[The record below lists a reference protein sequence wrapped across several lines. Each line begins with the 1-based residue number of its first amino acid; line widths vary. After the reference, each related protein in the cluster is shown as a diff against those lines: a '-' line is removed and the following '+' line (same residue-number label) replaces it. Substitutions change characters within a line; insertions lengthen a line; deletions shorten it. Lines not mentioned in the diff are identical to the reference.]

1 MIKKTTFRKKIRFVI
16 KRWAKR
22 HGFLRVLNSIS
33 REKYAEKISA
43 SLFYALLS
51 SIAVNFFFQP
61 GNIYAGGLTGLSQI
75 LSTLSERLF
84 GFSLS
89 LALIYYM
96 MNIPLFLLAWRHIGH
111 KFTIFTIIAVSI
123 SSIFIELMPVV
134 SITQDPIINAI
145 FGGLFV
151 GLGVGYNLRNQVS
164 GGGIDIISLYVRKKT
179 GHEVGSITL
188 LINVIILTVAGVL
201 FGWQHI
207 LYSMLS
213 IFVSSRVTDAVFTK
227 QKKMQALII
236 TSHADKVI
244 AMVHKKLHRGVTC
257 INNAEG
263 TYNREQKSVLM
274 TVITRS
280 EFTEFKYWIRKTDPN
295 AFVSV
300 SEDVRI
306 IGRFVDDE
314 S

>member
-16 KRWAKR
+16 KRWAKK

-51 SIAVNFFFQP
+51 SIAVNFFFQS
-61 GNIYAGGLTGLSQI
+61 GNIYASGLTGLAQI
-75 LSTLSERLF
+75 LSTLSDRVL
-84 GFSLS
+84 GFNLS
-89 LALIYYM
+89 VALAYYV
-96 MNIPLFLLAWRHIGH
+96 MNIPLFILAWRNIGH
-111 KFTIFTIIAVSI
+111 KFTIFTMIAVSI
-123 SSIFIELMPVV
+123 SSLFIELLPVV
-134 SITQDPIINAI
+134 SITSDPIINAI
-145 FGGLFV
+145 FGGLIM
-151 GLGVGYNLRNQVS
+151 GLGVGYNLRNHVS
-164 GGGIDIISLYVRKKT
+164 GGGTDIISLYVRKKT
-179 GHEVGSITL
+179 GHEVGSITMM
-188 LINVIILTVAGVL
+188 INVVILAFAGIL
-201 FGWQHI
+201 FGWQHV

-213 IFVSSRVTDAVFTK
+213 IFVSGRVTDAVFTK

-244 AMVHKKLHRGVTC
+244 KMVHKKLHRGVTC

-263 TYNREQKSVLM
+263 TYNREQKSVLL
-274 TVITRS
+274 TVITRA
-280 EFTEFKYWIRKTDPN
+280 EFNEFKYWMKKTDPA

-306 IGRFVDDE
+306 IGRFVDEDN
-314 S
+314 